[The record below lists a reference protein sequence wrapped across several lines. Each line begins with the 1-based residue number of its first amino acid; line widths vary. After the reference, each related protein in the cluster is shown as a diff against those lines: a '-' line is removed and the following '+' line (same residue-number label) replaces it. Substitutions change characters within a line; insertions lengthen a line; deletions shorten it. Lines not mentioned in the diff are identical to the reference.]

1 MRKFL
6 IVIIIILLVFIATGI
21 FYTRAYN
28 KLVRYR
34 ETCNIS
40 WKKIETE
47 FQKKSN
53 LIPTFLTMMKDY
65 TVQEKDIIQY
75 TRDVHTNF
83 MSAKTKK
90 EKISTFYAVNNT
102 LSKLLSIVDKYPEL
116 KANENFTPLMNKLKE
131 TENNIAKVSQKYS
144 ENVKRYNTLIKTF
157 PTDIIA
163 KSQNFSAYPEF
174 PKEKNLEP

>member
-1 MRKFL
+1 M
-6 IVIIIILLVFIATGI
+6 
-21 FYTRAYN
+21 
-28 KLVRYR
+28 
-34 ETCNIS
+34 
-40 WKKIETE
+40 ETE

-65 TVQEKDIIQY
+65 AVQEKDNA
-75 TRDVHTNF
+75 RDVHTNF
-83 MSAKTKK
+83 MSAKTNK
-90 EKISTFYAVNNT
+90 EKISTFCAVNDT

-131 TENNIAKVSQKYS
+131 TENNIAKVSQKYN

-163 KSQNFSAYPEF
+163 KLQNFSAYPEF
-174 PKEKNLEP
+174 PKEKNLES